1 MIEFRMPSLGADMT
15 EGTVLH
21 WFVHPGDQ
29 VKRGDIVA
37 EVDTTKAAIE
47 IECFDDG
54 IVEQI
59 RVPEGRTVPVGEVL
73 ATIGDGVSRA
83 PDRTQRAPTETTAE
97 PASPESPL
105 IAAESGSQAPAA
117 SSAELEHTHPP
128 QRMTPLIRRL
138 AEQAGLDAD
147 ALHGT
152 GPEGRVLRSDID
164 SAVRRHDAAQQ
175 EDGKVRHGPS
185 PAASTGSSSARHT
198 RASGLA
204 RRLADTSGLDLSAA
218 VGSGPGG
225 AVRAGDLPS
234 APPRAGVE
242 KSAEATSVDTAIE
255 TPESVGPGRDVAA
268 MRSMIASAMVR
279 SKQTV
284 PHYYLSDTIDVSAAV
299 TWLLRRNATAS
310 VESRILLPAVLFRA
324 IASAARQVPQLNG
337 HWLHDGLQPA
347 SAVHL
352 GVVVSLRGGGII
364 VPTIAD
370 ADGLD
375 LPAMMSA
382 LRSVVARARAGRLR
396 SSDTTAAT
404 ITVTSLG
411 DMGVDSVYGVIA
423 VPQVAIVGVGAVRER
438 PCAVDGLLGVRPQLT
453 ATLSADHRASDGA
466 TGARFLHVIADL
478 VQHPQEL

>member
-1 MIEFRMPSLGADMT
+1 MPSLGADMT

-21 WFVHPGDQ
+21 WFVHPGDP

-54 IVEQI
+54 VVEQI

-73 ATIGDGVSRA
+73 ATIGDGVPSA
-83 PDRTQRAPTETTAE
+83 PSPTQPATARTDAELAPRE
-97 PASPESPL
+97 PLAV
-105 IAAESGSQAPAA
+105 AAESGSQAPAA
-117 SSAELEHTHPP
+117 SSAESEQTPP

-138 AEQAGLDAD
+138 AEQAGLDVD

-152 GPEGRVLRSDID
+152 GPAGRVLRSDID
-164 SAVRRHDAAQQ
+164 SAVREHEAAHR
-175 EDGKVRHGPS
+175 EDGKVRGGPS
-185 PAASTGSSSARHT
+185 PAASTDSSPVRHT

-204 RRLADTSGLDLSAA
+204 RRLADARGLDLSAA
-218 VGSGPGG
+218 TGSGPGG
-225 AVRAGDLPS
+225 AVRAGDLPP
-234 APPRAGVE
+234 APPGSGTE
-242 KSAEATSVDTAIE
+242 KSAETMPTEATAQAPGT
-255 TPESVGPGRDVAA
+255 ESVGPGRDVAA
-268 MRSMIASAMVR
+268 MRSMIAAAMVR

-284 PHYYLSDTIDVSAAV
+284 PHYYLSDTIDVSAA
-299 TWLLRRNATAS
+299 TNWLLRRNATAS

-324 IASAARQVPQLNG
+324 IAGAARQVPELNG
-337 HWLHDGLQPA
+337 YWVHDCFQPA
-347 SAVHL
+347 AAVHL

-404 ITVTSLG
+404 ITVTNLG

-423 VPQVAIVGVGAVRER
+423 VPQVAIVGLGAVRER
-438 PCAVDGLLGVRPQLT
+438 PCAVDGMVGVRPQLT

-466 TGARFLHVIADL
+466 TGARFLHAIGDL
-478 VQHPQEL
+478 IQRPQEL